1 MTKTNHTPKQNHL
14 SQKATSLKSTDEL
27 ELLDDGDLAQAKTD
41 KLHRRTAEQ
50 NAQAR
55 LVLIQLQGLLI
66 ALMMG
71 AMVWLGM
78 SHQKL
83 SKQVDERLKIAESL
97 TTRMNTIDDRLFSM
111 TSNNDIIHK
120 VSPTSQSNDQLI
132 IIQLKMAQTLTDQGD
147 YQEAMD
153 MLSLIALQLEQ
164 MNFDMSISLA
174 SSLQSA
180 IKTDIKRLS
189 ALDTQNPWQADIAVL
204 KDVSGYLR
212 TLDGSGMTYADLVL
226 HDARML
232 VSLSIGAAVMKER
245 DTLVVHLTET
255 VSKLNELKKLKDG
268 SSSDLTKEQ
277 EDKDA
282 SITTQEVKDIAGAI
296 MAINRLLASPPHT
309 YHLTSLAIIT
319 T

>member
-97 TTRMNTIDDRLFSM
+97 TTRMNTIDDRW
-111 TSNNDIIHK
+111 
-120 VSPTSQSNDQLI
+120 
-132 IIQLKMAQTLTDQGD
+132 
-147 YQEAMD
+147 
-153 MLSLIALQLEQ
+153 ALC
-164 MNFDMSISLA
+164 
-174 SSLQSA
+174 
-180 IKTDIKRLS
+180 
-189 ALDTQNPWQADIAVL
+189 
-204 KDVSGYLR
+204 
-212 TLDGSGMTYADLVL
+212 
-226 HDARML
+226 
-232 VSLSIGAAVMKER
+232 
-245 DTLVVHLTET
+245 
-255 VSKLNELKKLKDG
+255 
-268 SSSDLTKEQ
+268 
-277 EDKDA
+277 
-282 SITTQEVKDIAGAI
+282 
-296 MAINRLLASPPHT
+296 
-309 YHLTSLAIIT
+309 
-319 T
+319 